1 MQTWISGPDSKFCTV
16 PCILQNSD
24 SDSVIDYVER
34 SVSAVSYSTPSIRPI
49 SRKSTHPDIT
59 LKLPKILESRGREVE
74 EGGSKLQYLDH
85 YYHLISHRSKSSLSK
100 TAKLTWKDTDSDTLS
115 TGLPS
120 WVMSATQEFK
130 VHVTMHSHWKWKN
143 PIKTSHFTECPW
155 NTGFFLL
162 DCCVKLNW
170 LCCIT
175 HACILIQIQEHSKDV
190 AVLHQL
196 IIKAPNRKKNPPVL
210 VLSISGGGVCW
221 VHM

>member
-1 MQTWISGPDSKFCTV
+1 MQTWTSGPDSKFCTV

-74 EGGSKLQYLDH
+74 EGGTKLQYLDH

-130 VHVTMHSHWKWKN
+130 VHVTMHSHWKWKK
-143 PIKTSHFTECPW
+143 PIKTSHFSECPW
-155 NTGFFLL
+155 LL
-162 DCCVKLNW
+162 RKIELTVLHNICMHSNSDSGTLKECCCVTPTNNESLK
-170 LCCIT
+170 
-175 HACILIQIQEHSKDV
+175 
-190 AVLHQL
+190 
-196 IIKAPNRKKNPPVL
+196 
-210 VLSISGGGVCW
+210 
-221 VHM
+221 

>member
-1 MQTWISGPDSKFCTV
+1 MKKQTWISGPDSKFCTV

-143 PIKTSHFTECPW
+143 PIKPHISQNVLETQV
-155 NTGFFLL
+155 FFS
-162 DCCVKLNW
+162 
-170 LCCIT
+170 
-175 HACILIQIQEHSKDV
+175 LI
-190 AVLHQL
+190 A
-196 IIKAPNRKKNPPVL
+196 A
-210 VLSISGGGVCW
+210 
-221 VHM
+221 

>member
-1 MQTWISGPDSKFCTV
+1 MQTWTSGPDSKFCTV

-49 SRKSTHPDIT
+49 SRKSTHPDIS

-74 EGGSKLQYLDH
+74 EGGTKLQYLDH

-130 VHVTMHSHWKWKN
+130 GHVTMHSHWKWKN

-170 LCCIT
+170 LSVLYNTCMHSNSDSGTLKGCCCVT
-175 HACILIQIQEHSKDV
+175 PTNNKSPK
-190 AVLHQL
+190 
-196 IIKAPNRKKNPPVL
+196 
-210 VLSISGGGVCW
+210 
-221 VHM
+221 

>member
-120 WVMSATQEFK
+120 WVNECHSRVQSSCHHALTLKMEKPHKNLTFHRMSLKHRFF
-130 VHVTMHSHWKWKN
+130 S
-143 PIKTSHFTECPW
+143 PW
-155 NTGFFLL
+155 LL
-162 DCCVKLNW
+162 RKMELTVCV
-170 LCCIT
+170 
-175 HACILIQIQEHSKDV
+175 A
-190 AVLHQL
+190 
-196 IIKAPNRKKNPPVL
+196 
-210 VLSISGGGVCW
+210 
-221 VHM
+221 